1 MDAHVTAQGSP
12 IATVNP
18 YTGERV
24 REFPALSAEDVG
36 RAIDAAHC
44 SFPNWRA
51 RSTADRGP
59 SCNAPAGS

>member
-1 MDAHVTAQGSP
+1 MDAHVTGQGSP

-18 YTGERV
+18 YNGERV

-36 RAIDAAHC
+36 RAIDVAHC

-51 RSTADRGP
+51 RSTADRRP